1 MTIPGK
7 TEFAANDTSLDEML
21 GDLPLRILKVSPRN
35 IDREIH
41 RAITEIG
48 EHSRVDSVQLRIFTK
63 DRSAVSVLHRLA
75 VMDRQS
81 DTSLSTSS
89 SL

>member
-1 MTIPGK
+1 MTIPFK
-7 TEFAANDTSLDEML
+7 TELAANDTSFDELL
-21 GDLPLRILKVSPRN
+21 GDLSLRMLKVSPRN
-35 IDREIH
+35 IDSDIH
-41 RAITEIG
+41 PAVTEIG
-48 EHSRVDSVQLRIFTK
+48 EHYRVDSVQLRQFTK
-63 DRSAVSVLHRLA
+63 DRLAVSVLHRLA